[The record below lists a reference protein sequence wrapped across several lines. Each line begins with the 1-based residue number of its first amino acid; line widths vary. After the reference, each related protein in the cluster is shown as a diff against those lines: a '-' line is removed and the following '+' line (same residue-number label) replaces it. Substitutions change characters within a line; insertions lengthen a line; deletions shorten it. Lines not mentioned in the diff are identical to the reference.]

1 MSVGRGNVIVAVAA
15 AYVWFFEQLQISHPV
30 LEFQESGEDSI
41 KTSMLLFRTVL
52 SDWKKCAFDSNVIIR
67 LQSSLLLLIRCMRS
81 ELPIDVFTQPRTH
94 R

>member
-1 MSVGRGNVIVAVAA
+1 MIVAVAA

-52 SDWKKCAFDSNVIIR
+52 SDWKKCDIDSNVIIR

-81 ELPIDVFTQPRTH
+81 ELPIDVATQPRTH